1 MGNKNYEETN
11 ITRDHIDNLLN
22 SSNIIYETSSSF
34 DKSIMNGKPS
44 KKDRLLYR
52 IEYLQ
57 DGTSIY
63 YTRKMS
69 DIKKMFCCY

>member
-11 ITRDHIDNLLN
+11 ITRDHIDKLLN

-34 DKSIMNGKPS
+34 DQSVMNGKPS

-57 DGTSIY
+57 DGTAIY